1 MLLILAALGVEWL
14 SELCQVEVAGQDTL
28 VLCSDR
34 GSLEGWIGNS
44 GGVFCKKAME
54 RIYNKEHNQELL
66 IVLMRVKG
74 QKHLWHI

>member
-44 GGVFCKKAME
+44 GGVFCKK
-54 RIYNKEHNQELL
+54 KQW
-66 IVLMRVKG
+66 KG
-74 QKHLWHI
+74 SITRSTTRNF